1 MSSRTPLLIAV
12 HGATGVQGAAVARRL
27 LHDGHYVRA
36 VARRPARSLG
46 MPMGCD
52 PFSADVA
59 DVDALARAY
68 AGADAVYVQL
78 PLVFDE
84 IAIVQAER
92 VAEALRR
99 EEVRRVVF
107 NAGGP
112 LPAEPVGLPYLD
124 ARVALARALKE
135 GRSTATLLGPAGPY
149 MENLAAP
156 WSAPL
161 VSDGVIAHPLPAELP
176 LPWVALADLAEH
188 VAAAVRG
195 PGHQRRL
202 IGGPRALTGHE
213 AADALSVALARPVR
227 WETIEPAEYEEM
239 LRPHLGDHA
248 AEGLSRNYGALA
260 AGLPLAEPEPVDL
273 RCGRTGLGAWAS
285 TQVWDEAGLL
295 AVAG

>member
-1 MSSRTPLLIAV
+1 MSSHTPLLIAV
-12 HGATGVQGAAVARRL
+12 HGATGVQGSAVARRL
-27 LHDGHYVRA
+27 LDDGHYVRA
-36 VARRPARSLG
+36 VARHPSRSLG
-46 MPMGCD
+46 MPVGCD

-84 IAIVQAER
+84 TAIVQAER
-92 VAEALRR
+92 VVEALRR

-107 NAGGP
+107 NTGGP
-112 LPAEPVGLPYLD
+112 LPAEPVGVPYLD
-124 ARVALARALKE
+124 ARVALARALSE
-135 GRSTATLLGPAGPY
+135 GRFTATLIGPAGPY

-161 VSDGVIAHPLPAELP
+161 VNDGVIAQPLPAELP
-176 LPWVALADLAEH
+176 LPWVALTDLAEH

-195 PGHQRRL
+195 PGHSPRL
-202 IGGPRALTGHE
+202 ISGPLALTGHQ
-213 AADALSVALARPVR
+213 AADALSVALERPVR

-239 LRPHLGDHA
+239 MRPFLGDA
-248 AEGLSRNYGALA
+248 AEGLSRHYASA
-260 AGLPLAEPEPVDL
+260 VPLPEPAPADL
-273 RCGRTGLGAWAS
+273 RHGRTGLGAWAS
-285 TQVWDEAGLL
+285 TEVWHEAGLL